1 VFVLFVSF
9 VAIEHAYKQLVSA
22 IITGTMGNGK
32 RLPTEAQLVDKLRVA
47 RRGNCA
53 REPGASLARLPLAA
67 RTERN
72 DHGAFGLLP
81 TQSRGGD
88 EQSWPNRS
96 FGQRCFAKWNAE
108 HASTALGTG
117 R

>member
-53 REPGASLARLPLAA
+53 REPGAPADPWRDC
-67 RTERN
+67 RWRRERS
-72 DHGAFGLLP
+72 P
-81 TQSRGGD
+81 
-88 EQSWPNRS
+88 
-96 FGQRCFAKWNAE
+96 AK
-108 HASTALGTG
+108 
-117 R
+117 